1 MCNSFATKLQSLFGL
16 SYYKFIDV
24 ELKQRALKVRKDRTF
39 RSSVKYCKSFSN
51 VDNSVKSALNK
62 WILSHL
68 HINQSPITNY
78 DIQVKLYDGNG
89 ETETELRHKVIF
101 QVPVCELHILQKG
114 FLCISD
120 SDI

>member
-1 MCNSFATKLQSLFGL
+1 MK
-16 SYYKFIDV
+16 Y
-24 ELKQRALKVRKDRTF
+24 RKI
-39 RSSVKYCKSFSN
+39 FSN
-51 VDNSVKSALNK
+51 IDNSVKSALNK

-78 DIQVKLYDGNG
+78 NIQVKLYDGNG

-114 FLCISD
+114 FLCIID